1 MIDSTNEFNKAF
13 PNLWQ
18 GDFDREEFLAKI
30 EKQVLHKLHYV
41 FQPSRTW
48 STIVLEFDS
57 TFLATDPM
65 YFYTPYAMAACSQ
78 AKKIH
83 WNRSEK
89 VSCGFQLEY
98 YEGPCIKCS
107 NATITES
114 EENWT
119 VCCVMWILVAAA
131 LLCVILFSGSLTE
144 QKWAIEIEP
153 HASFLRPNVNRGRD
167 ILHEDLTDQPFNQYD
182 CVISIA
188 SPESKQWN
196 PPQKGS

>member
-1 MIDSTNEFNKAF
+1 
-13 PNLWQ
+13 
-18 GDFDREEFLAKI
+18 
-30 EKQVLHKLHYV
+30 
-41 FQPSRTW
+41 
-48 STIVLEFDS
+48 
-57 TFLATDPM
+57 
-65 YFYTPYAMAACSQ
+65 MAVCSQ

-83 WNRSEK
+83 WNRFEK
-89 VSCGFQLEY
+89 ISCGFQLEC

-167 ILHEDLTDQPFNQYD
+167 ILHEDLTDQSFNQYD
-182 CVISIA
+182 CVISIT

-196 PPQKGS
+196 LPPKKGPRKSEHQTFWNLTTDFGLAITVLQMTMIMTRVWTRLLVRCTMSVVLLRREPSGLAIILTWT